1 MMGGNGL
8 GLLEGV
14 EGALVFI
21 EVSKAL
27 GFGGIV
33 GGDGGLIG
41 DGVGS
46 WQGSFEEE
54 V

>member
-1 MMGGNGL
+1 L

-14 EGALVFI
+14 KGALVFV

-33 GGDGGLIG
+33 GGDVASGGCSVFFVSKVIVHSLIC
-41 DGVGS
+41 
-46 WQGSFEEE
+46 QK
-54 V
+54 